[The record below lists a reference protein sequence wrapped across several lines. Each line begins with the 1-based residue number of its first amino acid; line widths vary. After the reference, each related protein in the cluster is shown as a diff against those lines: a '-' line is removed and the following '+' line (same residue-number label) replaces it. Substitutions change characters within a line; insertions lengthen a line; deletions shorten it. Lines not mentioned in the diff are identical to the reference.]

1 MSKRLQQ
8 IQSTLLRAL
17 QEEIGRG
24 LHDPRA
30 GGLITVTGV
39 DVSPDLKN
47 ATVLVSVLPAEKQDL
62 TMHAL
67 RAASRHLRRKI
78 GDRVSMNE
86 VPELFFR
93 VDESIKKQS
102 EILSAFAKIRQERA
116 QTGRE
121 EGPDDADAGQ
131 EGATP

>member
-8 IQSTLLRAL
+8 IQATLLRAL

-47 ATVLVSVLPAEKQDL
+47 ATVLVSVLPDSKQNL

-67 RAASRHLRRKI
+67 RAAAKHLRRRISDK
-78 GDRVSMNE
+78 VSMNE
-86 VPELFFR
+86 VPELTFKT
-93 VDESIKKQS
+93 DESIKKQA
-102 EILSAFAKIRQERA
+102 EILSAFAKIRQERDESPA
-116 QTGRE
+116 K
-121 EGPDDADAGQ
+121 DDAAADEDEQGDRQ
-131 EGATP
+131 

>member
-1 MSKRLQQ
+1 MTAGRRVQQ
-8 IQSTLLRAL
+8 VQATLLRAL

-47 ATVLVSVLPAEKQDL
+47 ATVWVSVLPDEKQNL

-67 RAASRHLRRKI
+67 RAAARHLRRRI
-78 GDRVSMNE
+78 GDKVAMHE
-86 VPELFFR
+86 VPELTFKT
-93 VDESIKKQS
+93 DESIKKQAD
-102 EILSAFAKIRQERA
+102 ILSAFAKIRQERGEQPA
-116 QTGRE
+116 ADEGRGE
-121 EGPDDADAGQ
+121 EG
-131 EGATP
+131 E

>member
-8 IQSTLLRAL
+8 IQATLLRAL

-47 ATVLVSVLPAEKQDL
+47 ATVLISVLPAAKQDL

-67 RAASRHLRRKI
+67 RAAAKHLRRRVSDK
-78 GDRVSMNE
+78 VSMNE
-86 VPELFFR
+86 VPELTFR
-93 VDESIKKQS
+93 VDESIKKHS
-102 EILSAFAKIRQERA
+102 EILNAFAKIRQERDES
-116 QTGRE
+116 GK
-121 EGPDDADAGQ
+121 PDGAGDADAAD
-131 EGATP
+131 EGEAS

>member
-8 IQSTLLRAL
+8 IQATLLRAL

-47 ATVLVSVLPAEKQDL
+47 ATVLISVLPGEKQDL

-67 RAASRHLRRKI
+67 RAAAKHLRRKVS
-78 GDRVSMNE
+78 DKVSMNE
-86 VPELFFR
+86 VPELTFR

-102 EILSAFAKIRQERA
+102 EILTAFAKIRQER
-116 QTGRE
+116 E
-121 EGPDDADAGQ
+121 ESPAKNAAGQ
-131 EGATP
+131 AEQDGEDRE